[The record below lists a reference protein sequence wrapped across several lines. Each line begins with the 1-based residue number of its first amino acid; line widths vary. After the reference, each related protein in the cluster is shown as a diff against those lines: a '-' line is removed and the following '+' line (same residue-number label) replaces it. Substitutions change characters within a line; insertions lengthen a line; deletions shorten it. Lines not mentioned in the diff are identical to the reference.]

1 MHHFVSHQRRG
12 WGGSLSRTGDDDL
25 PLHTQRGQ
33 GAADISALLDA
44 VFIEAALFVLLRAA
58 QLLPGTGV
66 TQEIE
71 KHRRVTI
78 PFRSYLV
85 QSSSSDHAHPTK
97 ARLAEERRGTETR
110 ISSGVLLPAASP

>member
-58 QLLPGTGV
+58 QLLSGTGV
-66 TQEIE
+66 AQKIE
-71 KHRRVTI
+71 KHFSVTI
-78 PFRSYLV
+78 PFRSTLGRSTLEAIAAERTRESPPGSCCLPQV
-85 QSSSSDHAHPTK
+85 Q
-97 ARLAEERRGTETR
+97 
-110 ISSGVLLPAASP
+110 